1 MPSLSICIPTYN
13 RSGHLLECVQ
23 NILSAAGEYSHQIE
37 IVISDNAS
45 TDDTKA
51 KGEEL
56 QSKYHFIKYHRNETN
71 VIDKNF
77 FIAAG
82 LAGGDYLWILGDD
95 DRIEENAIEEVFE
108 KIRAGY
114 NLIVVNHS
122 IWLNQFSQEFK
133 KKAIP
138 LAKDIVFINSNK
150 LLSVLGPRLGFI
162 SSVVIKRDIFLKV
175 PSFEYESFYEYGY
188 SFMTSVYFAVR
199 QDCRACFIA
208 KPLVKQTGNLKG
220 LALSVWYKVF
230 AVGSSLAFEK
240 LGRQGYSSRAVYSA
254 KRLVL
259 RDYIMHD
266 ILFRKKK
273 GEKVKIIFRLILPYY
288 KRHLFYWIA
297 IVFALFSPKFLIK
310 STISS
315 PMNCFRKLF
324 KF

>member
-23 NILSAAGEYSHQIE
+23 NVLSAAGEYSRQIE

-56 QSKYHFIKYHRNETN
+56 QKKYRFIKYHRNETN
-71 VIDKNF
+71 VFDKNF

-95 DRIEENAIEEVFE
+95 DRLEENAIEEVFE

-114 NLIVVNHS
+114 NIIVINHS
-122 IWLNQFSQEFK
+122 IWLNQFSREFK
-133 KKAIP
+133 KKVIP
-138 LAKDIVFINSNK
+138 IAKDIVFINHNK

-162 SSVVIKRDIFLKV
+162 SSVVIKRDVFLKV
-175 PSFEYESFYEYGY
+175 PSYEYESFLEFG
-188 SFMTSVYFAVR
+188 FAFLLSIYIAVL
-199 QDCRACFIA
+199 QDCRAYFIA

-220 LALSVWYKVF
+220 LAINVWYKAF
-230 AVGSSLAFEK
+230 AAGSSRAFEK
-240 LGRQGYSSRAVYSA
+240 LGRQGYSYQAVYSA
-254 KRLVL
+254 KHLML

-266 ILFRKKK
+266 VSYRKRK
-273 GEKVKIIFRLILPYY
+273 GESLKGVFRFILPYY
-288 KRHLFYWIA
+288 KKHWFFWIV
-297 IVFALFSPKFLIK
+297 IVPALFLPKTLIK
-310 STISS
+310 IINKAAIRLQT
-315 PMNCFRKLF
+315 
-324 KF
+324 

>member
-1 MPSLSICIPTYN
+1 MGQTILSICIPTYN
-13 RSGHLLECVQ
+13 RSAYLKGCLES
-23 NILSAAGEYSHQIE
+23 ILRSAAGYKEKIE
-37 IVISDNAS
+37 IIISDNAS
-45 TDDTKA
+45 TDDTKT

-56 QSKYHFIKYHRNETN
+56 QNKYHFIKYHRNETN

-82 LAGGDYLWILGDD
+82 LAGGDYVWILGDD

-108 KIRAGY
+108 EIRAGY

-138 LAKDIVFINSNK
+138 LAKDIVFINHNK

-175 PSFEYESFYEYGY
+175 PSFEYEPFLEFG
-188 SFMTSVYFAVR
+188 FAFLLSVYMAVLKN
-199 QDCRACFIA
+199 CRAYFIA

-254 KRLVL
+254 KHLML

-266 ILFRKKK
+266 VSYRKRK
-273 GEKVKIIFRLILPYY
+273 GESLKGIFRFILPYY
-288 KRHLFYWIA
+288 KKHWFFWIVIVPGLFLHKALIKIINKIA
-297 IVFALFSPKFLIK
+297 ISLQI
-310 STISS
+310 
-315 PMNCFRKLF
+315 
-324 KF
+324 

>member
-23 NILSAAGEYSHQIE
+23 NVLSAAGEYIHQME

-45 TDDTKA
+45 TDDTKV

-56 QSKYHFIKYHRNETN
+56 QNKYHFIKYHRNEKN

-82 LAGGDYLWILGDD
+82 LAGGDYIWILGDD
-95 DRIEENAIEEVFE
+95 DRLEKNAIEEVFE
-108 KIRAGY
+108 KIRAGH

-133 KKAIP
+133 KKVIP
-138 LAKDIVFINSNK
+138 LAQDIVFINRNK

-175 PSFEYESFYEYGY
+175 ASFEYESFYEYGY
-188 SFMTSVYFAVR
+188 SFMTSVYLAVR

-240 LGRQGYSSRAVYSA
+240 LGRQGYSYQAVYSA
-254 KRLVL
+254 KHLML

-266 ILFRKKK
+266 VSYRKRK
-273 GEKVKIIFRLILPYY
+273 GESLQGIFRFILPYY
-288 KRHLFYWIA
+288 KKHWLFWIVIVPALFLPKALIKIINKIA
-297 IVFALFSPKFLIK
+297 ISLQI
-310 STISS
+310 
-315 PMNCFRKLF
+315 
-324 KF
+324 

>member
-23 NILSAAGEYSHQIE
+23 NVLSAAGEYIHQME
-37 IVISDNAS
+37 IIISDNAS
-45 TDDTKA
+45 TDDTKT

-56 QSKYHFIKYHRNETN
+56 QNKYHFIKYHRNETN

-114 NLIVVNHS
+114 NLIVLNHS

-133 KKAIP
+133 RKVIP
-138 LAKDIVFINSNK
+138 LAQDIIFISHNK

-175 PSFEYESFYEYGY
+175 PSYEYESFYEYGF

-199 QDCRACFIA
+199 QDCRAYFIA

-240 LGRQGYSSRAVYSA
+240 LGRQGYSSQAVYSA
-254 KRLVL
+254 KHLML

-266 ILFRKKK
+266 VSYRKRK
-273 GEKVKIIFRLILPYY
+273 GERLPGIFRFILPYY
-288 KRHLFYWIA
+288 KKHWFFWIVIVPALFLPKALIKIINRIA
-297 IVFALFSPKFLIK
+297 ISLQI
-310 STISS
+310 
-315 PMNCFRKLF
+315 
-324 KF
+324 

>member
-1 MPSLSICIPTYN
+1 MPLLSICIPTYN

-23 NILSAAGEYSHQIE
+23 NVLSAAGKYIHQIE
-37 IVISDNAS
+37 IVVSDNAS

-56 QSKYHFIKYHRNETN
+56 QKKYRFIKYHRNETN

-95 DRIEENAIEEVFE
+95 DRLEENAIEEVFE
-108 KIRAGY
+108 KIRTGY

-133 KKAIP
+133 KKVIP

-150 LLSVLGPRLGFI
+150 LLSALGPRLGFI

-175 PSFEYESFYEYGY
+175 PSFEYEPFLEFG
-188 SFMTSVYFAVR
+188 FAFLLSVYMAVLK
-199 QDCRACFIA
+199 DCRAYFIA

-220 LALSVWYKVF
+220 MALSVWYKLF

-240 LGRQGYSSRAVYSA
+240 LGCHGYSSRAVYSA
-254 KRLVL
+254 KQLML

-266 ILFRKKK
+266 VSYRKRK
-273 GEKVKIIFRLILPYY
+273 GESLKGIYRFILPYY
-288 KRHLFYWIA
+288 KKHWFYWIV
-297 IVFALFSPKFLIK
+297 IVPALFLPKALIK
-310 STISS
+310 IINKAAIRLQT
-315 PMNCFRKLF
+315 
-324 KF
+324 